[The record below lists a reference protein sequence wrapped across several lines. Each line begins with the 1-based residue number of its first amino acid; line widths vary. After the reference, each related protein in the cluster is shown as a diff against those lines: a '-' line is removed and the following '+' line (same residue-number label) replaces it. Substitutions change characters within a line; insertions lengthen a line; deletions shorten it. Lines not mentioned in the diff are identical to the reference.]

1 MLANIL
7 IGNGIACGV
16 LSLGALIFYCNC
28 DKYYNHQERQ
38 ATIALWITT
47 ISMFVSINFIA
58 IGVSLK

>member
-1 MLANIL
+1 MLASIL

-16 LSLGALIFYCNC
+16 LSLAALMFYWGC
-28 DKYYNHQERQ
+28 DKYYSYQERQ

-58 IGVSLK
+58 IGVGLK